1 MVTPKMSWCLSFLL
15 HVALLFSLFSVTT
28 KTGQAELEKILFV
41 SLDTVE
47 PAINIALSQKPVLKR
62 KMAPNLP
69 KETRSVFQGQISDS
83 YLLSPFTTHGVRHAE
98 MTPGVEQIPE
108 PAAAKEITSVFQPEK
123 EVLVVSSIEE
133 KGVAGFFVQNRDET
147 APFSVNLDTNSPFLS
162 APSLSGVNL
171 SNLSSY
177 CVSLRRQILK
187 KVNYPEIARRRGQE
201 GAVKIAFIL
210 DQQGNL
216 KEKRVA
222 DSSEFEILNSAAL
235 QSLTKAAPF
244 PSFPSGVKIQKFSF
258 SLTIRY
264 QLK

>member
-1 MVTPKMSWCLSFLL
+1 MVTPKMSWCLSFFLHITLL
-15 HVALLFSLFSVTT
+15 LSLFSVTT
-28 KTGQAELEKILFV
+28 KTGQAKLEKVLFV

-47 PAINIALSQKPVLKR
+47 PTTNIALPQKPVLKR
-62 KMAPNLP
+62 KMAPNSP
-69 KETRSVFQGQISDS
+69 KETGSIFQGQIPDS
-83 YLLSPFTTHGVRHAE
+83 RLPHAG
-98 MTPGVEQIPE
+98 MTPDIEQTPE
-108 PAAAKEITSVFQPEK
+108 PVAAKEITSVFQPEK

-133 KGVAGFFVQNRDET
+133 KGVAGFSVQNRDET

-162 APSLSGVNL
+162 APALSGINL

-187 KVNYPEIARRRGQE
+187 KVTYPEIARRRGQE
-201 GAVKIAFIL
+201 GAVKVAFIL

-222 DSSEFEILNSAAL
+222 DSSGFEVLDSAAL
-235 QSLTKAAPF
+235 QSLTKATPF
-244 PSFPSGVKIQKFSF
+244 LSFPSGVKVQKFSF

-264 QLK
+264 QLQ